1 MTATGVEGPFAVGPD
16 DIPQLNEVFSDAFT
30 ERYRRD
36 GMVGVRVPALNPAIW
51 RFSLSDADRGAMVWR
66 DAAGAVVA
74 FNVAHR
80 SGHEGWMGP
89 LAVRPDAQGRGLGK
103 SIVRAGIDWLRRSG
117 ARVIGLE
124 TMPRTVD
131 NIGFYSSLGFVAGRL
146 TITFTLEGADGPVE
160 RLARCGAAERDE
172 LVAEFAAITSV
183 VMPGYDYRREMELT
197 AAFGLGDTLVI
208 RDGDRVAGFAV
219 CHAAPLVEGR
229 ARDELRVLKVVLADE
244 RHVGALVRAVS
255 RYARESGASRAALR
269 VQSDY
274 EAAYRGVVAAGGRV
288 RWTDL
293 RMYLDGYAETRAAP
307 GLVFSNWE
315 I

>member
-1 MTATGVEGPFAVGPD
+1 MTVNGVEGPFAVGPD
-16 DIPQLNEVFSDAFT
+16 DIPQLNEVFSEAFT

-36 GMVGVRVPALNPAIW
+36 GMVGVRAPALNPAIW
-51 RFSLSDADRGAMVWR
+51 RFSLSDADRGAMLWR
-66 DAAGAVVA
+66 DATGSVVA
-74 FNVAHR
+74 FNVAHC
-80 SGHEGWMGP
+80 SGDEGWMGP
-89 LAVRPDAQGRGLGK
+89 LAVRPDSQGRGLGK
-103 SIVRAGIDWLRRSG
+103 AIVGAGIDWLRRAG

-293 RMYLDGYAETRAAP
+293 RMYLHGHAETRAAP